1 MESRLV
7 NIFVFSTENASAPI
21 LGRNSFRN
29 EAVFGPQ
36 KMNFR
41 GLFQHRVRNIRNK
54 KVDLLET
61 QAKSNIYIAQTE
73 RAKVT
78 SRLQISAKTWEHF
91 LVRENF

>member
-1 MESRLV
+1 M
-7 NIFVFSTENASAPI
+7 
-21 LGRNSFRN
+21 
-29 EAVFGPQ
+29 
-36 KMNFR
+36 
-41 GLFQHRVRNIRNK
+41 RVRNIRYK

-91 LVRENF
+91 LLRENF